1 MVSLREM
8 MQWLLKLL
16 PTQKMKEVGN
26 GNVQAGRVD
35 GGLHHSQHTTQTVH
49 NTFFV
54 MGAQTGTAS
63 VPYTDAPAVAQPPI
77 AAKTKAEIKDYQR
90 AVLRLLWSHKS
101 YEGTAL
107 RFCQREFGTDRI
119 KRLNEQQCRRVTR
132 YVQECI
138 RRDSVKLFVESS

>member
-1 MVSLREM
+1 

-16 PTQKMKEVGN
+16 PAQKMQKVGN

-35 GGLHHSQHTTQTVH
+35 GGLHHSHHTTHNIH

-54 MGAQTGTAS
+54 MGAQTSASS
-63 VPYTDAPAVAQPPI
+63 VPDTGPPDFKQPPS

-90 AVLRLLWSHKS
+90 ALLRLLMNHHT

-132 YVQECI
+132 YVEECM
-138 RRDSVKLFVESS
+138 RRDMEKMAVENR

>member
-1 MVSLREM
+1 

-16 PTQKMKEVGN
+16 PAQKMQEVGN

-35 GGLHHSQHTTQTVH
+35 GGLHHSHHTTHNIH

-54 MGAQTGTAS
+54 MGAQTS
-63 VPYTDAPAVAQPPI
+63 VSSAPDTGPPDFKQYTSTP
-77 AAKTKAEIKDYQR
+77 KTKAEIKDYQR
-90 AVLRLLWSHKS
+90 TLLRLLMNHHT

-132 YVQECI
+132 YVEECM
-138 RRDSVKLFVESS
+138 RRDMEKMAVENR